1 MTPFLTSSSTS
12 SGVWPVRCPSNRS
25 TGTES
30 LLFKFGDRDRHLV
43 VHLAA
48 EVRRRRGPVEPTLL
62 PDVHVGDEHECDEHG
77 HLDQAEQPELA
88 ERHCPREQED
98 RLEGE
103 DAE

>member
-43 VHLAA
+43 VHLVA

-62 PDVHVGDEHECDEHG
+62 PDVDVGHEHKPDEHR
-77 HLDQAEQPELA
+77 HLDQPEQAELPE
-88 ERHCPREQED
+88 RDGPREEED
-98 RLEGE
+98 RL
-103 DAE
+103 